1 VHFLSG
7 KIGEDQPGVVI
18 RKRILFGMAFG
29 IALAA
34 DLLTKW
40 AAFRFLRP
48 GMRYTVI
55 GGFFDLELA
64 WNEGIVFGIPAP
76 MVLTIIVSAI
86 ATAVVVWYLATPK
99 GRPAVVQVYL
109 GLILSG
115 VIGNLYDRMAFARVR
130 DFILFY
136 IGGGQNAPRWPN
148 FNLADAFILIGVGL
162 AMLQFI
168 LMEDKKDKAAEHAPR
183 PAAQDAAGKTD

>member
-1 VHFLSG
+1 
-7 KIGEDQPGVVI
+7 VI

-109 GLILSG
+109 GLIL
-115 VIGNLYDRMAFARVR
+115 FARVR